1 MAEIFISYR
10 RDDTGMLCERVTNRL
25 SARFGARRVFRDT
38 SAIMVGSKWEQ
49 VLHTALQDS
58 YVVIALIGADWL
70 SARGTDGKQRLFDPH
85 DFVRMELASALAQG
99 KRIIPVL
106 ANGARMPQAHEL
118 PPDLAALAQISPY
131 FLRPDPYFESD
142 LWAIMQVVD
151 PAARRRVPHPVI
163 AVCGAVGLLGVLL
176 TAFGVPALLL
186 FLLYLPG
193 QLALLVGLALILLRS
208 AQTRAWLW
216 LTMAAALF
224 APVLMTVVWSVD
236 LYLLLLRALPTN
248 TLLIAMEFFAQ
259 TLAGALALAFG
270 LAGPRSSPHA
280 LTGLERLHTWR
291 WVIGACAGVA
301 SALMAAALIG
311 SFFHLS
317 LPVSDVLFYSVE
329 IPLVAVALLGDG
341 LAFVGSLVR
350 SRRWWWP
357 ASMAVAGALLL
368 AGFWLSINTRLP
380 SDQRVSAIVI
390 GAACVICA
398 LDAFALCSDLPEL
411 RGQVKTTLTLAMRSH
426 SAADGGAS

>member
-85 DFVRMELASALAQG
+85 DFVRMELAGALAQG
-99 KRIIPVL
+99 KCIIPVL

-118 PPDLAALAQISPY
+118 PPDLAALAQIPPY

-142 LWAIMQVVD
+142 LWAIMQAAA
-151 PAARRRVPHPVI
+151 PAVRRRVPHPLI
-163 AVCGAVGLLGVLL
+163 AVCGVVGLLCLAL
-176 TAFGVPALLL
+176 TTLGVPDVLL

-193 QLALLVGLALILLRS
+193 QLALLLGLALILLHS
-208 AQTRAWLW
+208 AQTRGWLW
-216 LTMAAALF
+216 LTMAAALV
-224 APVLMTVVWSVD
+224 APMLMTVVWSVE
-236 LYLLLLRALPTN
+236 LYLLLQSALPTS
-248 TLLIAMEFFAQ
+248 TVLIAMDFFAQ
-259 TLAGALALAFG
+259 ALAGALALAYG
-270 LAGPRSSPHA
+270 LAGPRSLPHA
-280 LTGLERLHTWR
+280 LTELERLHTWR
-291 WVIGACAGVA
+291 WVVSACAGVA
-301 SALMAAALIG
+301 SALLVAAMVG
-311 SFFHLS
+311 SLYHLS
-317 LPVSDVLFYSVE
+317 LPVSDVLFFNVE
-329 IPLVAVALLGDG
+329 IPLVAVALLGGG
-341 LAFVGSLVR
+341 LAFVGSIVR
-350 SRRWWWP
+350 NRRWWWP

-368 AGFWLSINTRLP
+368 GGFWLSINTRVP
-380 SDQRVSAIVI
+380 SDLRVSTIVI

-398 LDAFALCSDLPEL
+398 LDSFALCSDLPEL
-411 RGQVKTTLTLAMRSH
+411 RERPKAALALAMRAH